1 MDFTHLS
8 EKPLTLTSKTGVTG
22 ALEIHFRWPA
32 TLWAEN
38 LETEKVGKTSKA
50 IVGSQSHSESIV
62 LDSVFDS
69 SVYSEILIFW
79 LLFLGKIRA

>member
-1 MDFTHLS
+1 LS

-38 LETEKVGKTSKA
+38 FETEKVRKT
-50 IVGSQSHSESIV
+50 
-62 LDSVFDS
+62 
-69 SVYSEILIFW
+69 
-79 LLFLGKIRA
+79 